1 LKRILLV
8 VVGAGILGAGL
19 LVFLLITSLDAL
31 VEGAIEQ
38 YGSEMTGTRV
48 QVASVQID
56 LAEGSATILGLTIAN
71 PAGFE
76 TPEAFRLEEITVD
89 IDTGRLTGSPIG
101 IDHIEIQ
108 APEVTYELNA
118 QARSNLEVI
127 ADNLDRYAGESA
139 SEPTDPTVPTEPSGS
154 SDDPAAE
161 TRLAIDAFVFEKGNV
176 AAHTSAVG
184 GKDATLK
191 LPPLRMNK
199 LGGAKGMTGA
209 ELGSYALNAYIRQ
222 VLKAVGKSQ
231 LGGLIDKEL
240 GGAEGEAA
248 KQLLNKLLD

>member
-139 SEPTDPTVPTEPSGS
+139 SEPTEPTEPSGS